1 MNQERRGEK
10 MHLGAFFHPTGN
22 HVAAW
27 LHPDAQIDAGVNFEH
42 YASITQTAERG
53 KFDLM
58 FVADAVAVRDGKLQA
73 LCRWP
78 QYMAYFDP
86 LTLLPALAAVTKHIG
101 VVATATT
108 SYNEPYHIARKF
120 ASLDHISQGR
130 AGWNVVTSS
139 AVNEARNFGRDA
151 HYAHDQRYDRANEF
165 VDVVKG
171 LWDSWE
177 DDAFIRDRSTG
188 IYFDPAKLHTPNHEG
203 QHFKVRGPLNVARPP
218 QGHPVL
224 FQAGSSEAGRE
235 SAARF
240 AEGVF
245 TPQHTLPGAQD
256 FYRDIKGRMAK
267 YGRKPEALKIMPGLN
282 AIVGRT
288 RKEAEEAHRFLQSK
302 IHPDVGL
309 ELLSIQLDKMD
320 LSQYDLDGPLPNIP
334 DHVAAETGQAPMRNI
349 VRWSKEEGLTIRQIY
364 ERFAGARGQ
373 RTVIGSPVE
382 IADDM
387 ERWFRNYGVDGF
399 LYHPSHLPGGLDAF
413 VDLVIPELQN
423 RGLFRG
429 EYEGK
434 TLRENMGLERPRSR
448 YAAEGCRAKQGG

>member
-1 MNQERRGEK
+1 MNQERRDKK

-27 LHPDAQIDAGVNFEH
+27 LHPNAQIDAGTNFEH

-73 LCRWP
+73 LRRWP

-86 LTLLPALAAVTKHIG
+86 LTLLPALAAVTKNIG

-120 ASLDHISQGR
+120 ASLDHISHGR

-139 AVNEARNFGRDA
+139 AVNEAWNFGRDT

-165 VDVVKG
+165 VEVVKG

-177 DDAFIRDRSTG
+177 DDAFIRDRSTE
-188 IYFDPAKLHTPNHEG
+188 IYFDPAKLHTLNHEG

-245 TPQHTLPGAQD
+245 TCPERRIFTATSKAAWRNTAASPRRSRSCRGSTQSSAAP
-256 FYRDIKGRMAK
+256 AK
-267 YGRKPEALKIMPGLN
+267 
-282 AIVGRT
+282 
-288 RKEAEEAHRFLQSK
+288 
-302 IHPDVGL
+302 
-309 ELLSIQLDKMD
+309 
-320 LSQYDLDGPLPNIP
+320 
-334 DHVAAETGQAPMRNI
+334 
-349 VRWSKEEGLTIRQIY
+349 
-364 ERFAGARGQ
+364 
-373 RTVIGSPVE
+373 
-382 IADDM
+382 
-387 ERWFRNYGVDGF
+387 
-399 LYHPSHLPGGLDAF
+399 
-413 VDLVIPELQN
+413 
-423 RGLFRG
+423 
-429 EYEGK
+429 
-434 TLRENMGLERPRSR
+434 RPRRPTAFCSQKSIPMSVSNC
-448 YAAEGCRAKQGG
+448 CRSSSTTWTCRSTTLTVRCRTSPTMSPRRPARPR

>member
-1 MNQERRGEK
+1 MRNERRGEMMK
-10 MHLGAFFHPTGN
+10 LGAFFHPTGN

-27 LHPDAQIDAGVNFEH
+27 LHPEAQIDAGTNFGH
-42 YASITQTAERG
+42 YAQIAQTAERG

-58 FVADAVAVRDGKLQA
+58 FVADAVAVRDGNLAA
-73 LCRWP
+73 LSRWP

-86 LTLLPALAAVTKHIG
+86 LTLLPAIAAVTKHIG

-120 ASLDHISQGR
+120 ASLDHISGGR

-139 AVNEARNFGRDA
+139 AVNEAQNFGREQ
-151 HYAHDQRYDRANEF
+151 HYEHGERYDRANEF
-165 VDVVKG
+165 VEVVKG

-188 IYFDPAKLHTPNHEG
+188 RYFDPTKLHALNHKG
-203 QHFKVRGPLNVARPP
+203 KNFSVRGPLNVARPP

-245 TPQHTLPGAQD
+245 TPQHTLASARE
-256 FYRDIKGRMAK
+256 FYRDLKGRMAR
-267 YGRKPEALKIMPGLN
+267 YARPPEALKIMPGLN

-288 RKEAEEAHRFLQSK
+288 AKQAAEKHRFLQSK

-309 ELLSIQLDKMD
+309 ELLSNQLDNMD
-320 LSQYDLDGPLPNIP
+320 LSGYDLDGLLPDIP
-334 DHVAAETGQAPMRNI
+334 DHVAALAGQTSMRNI
-349 VRWSKEEGLTIRQIY
+349 VRWGREEGLTIRQIY

-373 RTVIGSPVE
+373 RTLIGSPVD

-387 ERWFRNYGVDGF
+387 EKWFGDYGVDGF
-399 LYHPSHLPGGLDAF
+399 LVHPPYLPGGLDDF

-423 RGLFRG
+423 RGLFRT
-429 EYEGK
+429 EYEGA
-434 TLRENMGLERPRSR
+434 TLRENMGLNRPPSR
-448 YAAEGCRAKQGG
+448 YTTVVT